1 MLKKYSKPYPT
12 IGEIVAGKDYDYV
25 SYRGYDEKRNYPPAT
40 GNNTDGEFCG
50 CFKVKNGEIIPLD
63 GDSYDDSEPV
73 IATEEWTMPD
83 EGIGEG
89 LTVIV
94 AMEFVPAEELDGYF
108 RTYRK
113 EKEKKMLK
121 AVDIKWDVTDDDDI
135 DESDDEACEILESLP
150 TEMNIPEGMTDP
162 DEISDWLSD
171 ETGFCHDAA
180 SSRSLAPD
188 ADGVSDSHIRVQL
201 PSDRQANKF
210 DRGFPSVDDGF
221 RLVDQDGNDADL
233 I

>member
-171 ETGFCHDAA
+171 ETGFCHNAA

>member
-12 IGEIVAGKDYDYV
+12 IGEIIAGKDYDYV

-50 CFKVKNGEIIPLD
+50 CFKVTDGKIIPLD
-63 GDSYDDSEPV
+63 GDSYYNNEPV
-73 IATEEWTMPD
+73 IASEEWTMPD

-94 AMEFVPAEELDGYF
+94 AMEFVPARELDEYLK
-108 RTYRK
+108 TYRK

-121 AVDIKWDVTDDDDI
+121 AVDIKWDVTDDGI

-171 ETGFCHDAA
+171 ETGFCHD
-180 SSRSLAPD
+180 
-188 ADGVSDSHIRVQL
+188 
-201 PSDRQANKF
+201 
-210 DRGFPSVDDGF
+210 GF

>member
-221 RLVDQDGNDADL
+221 RLVNQDGNDADL

>member
-50 CFKVKNGEIIPLD
+50 CFKVVDGKIIPLD

-73 IATEEWTMPD
+73 IATEEWTMLD
-83 EGIGEG
+83 DGIEKG
-89 LTVIV
+89 LTVV
-94 AMEFVPAEELDGYF
+94 VEMDFVPAGELDEHLK
-108 RTYRK
+108 TYRK

-121 AVDIKWDVTDDDDI
+121 AVDIKWDVTDDDI

-171 ETGFCHDAA
+171 ETGFCHY
-180 SSRSLAPD
+180 
-188 ADGVSDSHIRVQL
+188 
-201 PSDRQANKF
+201 
-210 DRGFPSVDDGF
+210 GF
-221 RLVDQDGNDADL
+221 RLIDQDGNDADL

>member
-171 ETGFCHDAA
+171 ETGFCHD
-180 SSRSLAPD
+180 
-188 ADGVSDSHIRVQL
+188 
-201 PSDRQANKF
+201 
-210 DRGFPSVDDGF
+210 GF

>member
-1 MLKKYSKPYPT
+1 MRKET
-12 IGEIVAGKDYDYV
+12 NANDKDNSV
-25 SYRGYDEKRNYPPAT
+25 LSFMRIS
-40 GNNTDGEFCG
+40 CG

-171 ETGFCHDAA
+171 ETGFCHD
-180 SSRSLAPD
+180 
-188 ADGVSDSHIRVQL
+188 
-201 PSDRQANKF
+201 
-210 DRGFPSVDDGF
+210 GF

>member
-12 IGEIVAGKDYDYV
+12 IGEIIAGKDYDYV

-50 CFKVKNGEIIPLD
+50 CFKVTDGKIIPLD
-63 GDSYDDSEPV
+63 GDSYYNNEPV
-73 IATEEWTMPD
+73 IASEEWTMLD
-83 EGIGEG
+83 EGIEKG
-89 LTVIV
+89 LTVV
-94 AMEFVPAEELDGYF
+94 VEMDFVPAEELDGYF
-108 RTYRK
+108 RTYHK

-121 AVDIKWDVTDDDDI
+121 AVDIKWDVTDDGI

-150 TEMNIPEGMTDP
+150 TEMDIPEGMTDT

-171 ETGFCHDAA
+171 ETGFCHY
-180 SSRSLAPD
+180 
-188 ADGVSDSHIRVQL
+188 
-201 PSDRQANKF
+201 
-210 DRGFPSVDDGF
+210 GF
-221 RLVDQDGNDADL
+221 RLVDQDGNDVDL

>member
-1 MLKKYSKPYPT
+1 M
-12 IGEIVAGKDYDYV
+12 GEIVAGKDYDYV

>member
-94 AMEFVPAEELDGYF
+94 AMDFVPAEELDGYF

-171 ETGFCHDAA
+171 ETGFCHD
-180 SSRSLAPD
+180 
-188 ADGVSDSHIRVQL
+188 
-201 PSDRQANKF
+201 
-210 DRGFPSVDDGF
+210 GF

>member
-1 MLKKYSKPYPT
+1 MLAEIPHIKYAIKFVFQERSKKYVKKYSKPYPT

-171 ETGFCHDAA
+171 ETGFCHD
-180 SSRSLAPD
+180 
-188 ADGVSDSHIRVQL
+188 
-201 PSDRQANKF
+201 
-210 DRGFPSVDDGF
+210 GF

>member
-50 CFKVKNGEIIPLD
+50 CFKVVDGKIIPLD

-94 AMEFVPAEELDGYF
+94 AMEFVPAEELNGYF

-121 AVDIKWDVTDDDDI
+121 AVDIKWDVTDDDI

-150 TEMNIPEGMTDP
+150 TEMNIPEGMTDL

-171 ETGFCHDAA
+171 ETGFCHY
-180 SSRSLAPD
+180 
-188 ADGVSDSHIRVQL
+188 
-201 PSDRQANKF
+201 
-210 DRGFPSVDDGF
+210 GF
-221 RLVDQDGNDADL
+221 RLIDQNGNDADMA
-233 I
+233 

>member
-25 SYRGYDEKRNYPPAT
+25 SYRGYAEKRNYPPAT

-94 AMEFVPAEELDGYF
+94 AMEFVPARELDEYLK
-108 RTYRK
+108 TYRK

-121 AVDIKWDVTDDDDI
+121 AVDIKWDVTDDGI

-171 ETGFCHDAA
+171 ETGFCHD
-180 SSRSLAPD
+180 
-188 ADGVSDSHIRVQL
+188 
-201 PSDRQANKF
+201 
-210 DRGFPSVDDGF
+210 GF

>member
-12 IGEIVAGKDYDYV
+12 IGEIIAGKDYDYV

-50 CFKVKNGEIIPLD
+50 CFKVTDGKIIPLD
-63 GDSYDDSEPV
+63 GDSYYNNEPV
-73 IATEEWTMPD
+73 IASEEWTMLD
-83 EGIGEG
+83 EGIEKG
-89 LTVIV
+89 LTVV
-94 AMEFVPAEELDGYF
+94 VEMDFVPAGELDEYLK
-108 RTYRK
+108 TYRK

-121 AVDIKWDVTDDDDI
+121 AVDIKWDVTDDGI

-150 TEMNIPEGMTDP
+150 TEMDIPEGMTDP

-171 ETGFCHDAA
+171 ETGFCHY
-180 SSRSLAPD
+180 
-188 ADGVSDSHIRVQL
+188 
-201 PSDRQANKF
+201 
-210 DRGFPSVDDGF
+210 GFH
-221 RLVDQDGNDADL
+221 LIDQDGNDADL